1 MSTDKQRERARNY
14 AVGMALTQYL
24 PDNFYGMEQEEQ
36 DNFLTDNVIELYAYH
51 EAKDLWEIIEDY
63 SSALLIFH
71 SLEELYR

>member
-1 MSTDKQRERARNY
+1 MSTDRQRERARNY
-14 AVGMALTQYL
+14 AVGMVLTQYL